1 MVVNKI
7 VKNSTLYT
15 ISAFIQKGSGFL
27 LLPVYTA
34 YLSPADY
41 GSLNLIA
48 SITGFLS
55 ILLLVSLNGA
65 ANRYHF
71 KYQTAKGRSAVW
83 GTILLMVFFNSLFWG
98 LIIILFH
105 GILIDPLAEGVPFYP
120 LLLLA
125 VLGTMLSPMY
135 LLYQQW
141 LQCMQDGVKYA
152 INLFWNFVLQT
163 ILNLVLLIIFHQ
175 EVFGIILST
184 FIVSFLFFLYSMIK
198 FLPHVSLSFD
208 EKIAKSAI
216 RYSLP
221 LIPHSISGYLSV
233 MLDRILLNRMVGMQ
247 QVGLYSIANQFGSI
261 LNIVTSS
268 INQAFTPWLYEKM
281 EQQYN
286 EDNFQSIYKFAEMSN
301 VLCCFIAYLI
311 TMFSPELIQ
320 LMASDSF
327 YSSWQPIIFV
337 SFGYVLNGLYFF
349 FSKSL
354 FLSHTK
360 YVMII
365 SISTV
370 ALNLLF
376 NLILIPRFSYLGAGL
391 AFALS
396 QFASSVISL
405 VLSIKLMPM
414 LSYYWKKMYLA
425 TILSFLICATVFL
438 FQEMDSIWIRLLS
451 KVVLTL
457 VVLGSILYIYRNSL
471 QLFLNQI
478 IKNK

>member
-1 MVVNKI
+1 MAVNKI

-15 ISAFIQKGSGFL
+15 ISAFFQKGSSFL

-41 GSLNLIA
+41 GSLNLIT

-55 ILLLVSLNGA
+55 ILFLVSLNGA
-65 ANRYHF
+65 AARYHF
-71 KYQTAKGRSAVW
+71 KYQTAKGRSIVW
-83 GTILLMVFFNSLFWG
+83 GTILLLVLFNSLFWG
-98 LIIILFH
+98 LITILFH
-105 GILIDPLAEGVPFYP
+105 RSLLEPLAEGIPFYP

-125 VLGTMLSPMY
+125 MLGTMLSPLY
-135 LLYQQW
+135 QFYQQW
-141 LQCMQDGVKYA
+141 LQCMQDGVKYT
-152 INLFWNFVLQT
+152 INLFLNFLLQT

-175 EVFGIILST
+175 GVFGMILSA
-184 FIVSFLFFLYSMIK
+184 FIVSSLFFLYSMIN
-198 FLPHVSLSFD
+198 FLPHVSLHVNRG
-208 EKIAKSAI
+208 IAKSAL

-221 LIPHSISGYLSV
+221 LVPHSVSGYLSV
-233 MLDRILLNRMVGMQ
+233 MLDRVLLNKMVGIQ
-247 QVGLYSIANQFGSI
+247 QVGFYSIANQFGSI

-281 EQQYN
+281 EQIYS

-320 LMASDSF
+320 LMASDAF
-327 YSSWQPIIFV
+327 YSSWQPIIFI

-349 FSKSL
+349 FSKAL

-365 SISTV
+365 SIST
-370 ALNLLF
+370 AFLNLIF
-376 NLILIPRFSYLGAGL
+376 NLILIPHFSYLGAGL
-391 AFALS
+391 AFVLS

-405 VLSIKLMPM
+405 ILSIKLIPV
-414 LSYYWKKMYLA
+414 LTYHWKKMYLA
-425 TILSFLICATVFL
+425 TIMSFIICTTIFL
-438 FQEMDSIWIRLLS
+438 FQEIDSIWIRLLS
-451 KVVLTL
+451 KTVLTL
-457 VVLGSILYIYRNSL
+457 AVLSSILYLYRSSL
-471 QLFLNQI
+471 YLFLNQI
-478 IKNK
+478 IKKK